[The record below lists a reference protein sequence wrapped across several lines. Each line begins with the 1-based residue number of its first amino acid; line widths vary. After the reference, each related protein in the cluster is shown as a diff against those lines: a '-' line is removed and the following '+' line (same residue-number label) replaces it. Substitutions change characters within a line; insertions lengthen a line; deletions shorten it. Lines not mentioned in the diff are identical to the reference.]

1 MSLYTKIWQILDSKY
16 KKRALML
23 LLLMLIGVFLETLSI
38 GLIIPLVSIILDSQ
52 NNISYEF
59 VEHIMNI
66 FGLKNK
72 NYLLTFGI
80 IIFFISFLVKI
91 IFLIFISYS
100 QNKFTYQLQAELAH
114 KLFLNY
120 LKKTMIFI

>member
-80 IIFFISFLVKI
+80 IIFFYCFFSKNYFSNFYFLLTK
-91 IFLIFISYS
+91 
-100 QNKFTYQLQAELAH
+100 
-114 KLFLNY
+114 
-120 LKKTMIFI
+120 